1 MSKGY
6 KRYFTKKI
14 IWVFITLVAAVVL
27 NFFLPRLMPGDP
39 VGAIMSRIAQG
50 ITDQR
55 LLRERYEAYMRV
67 FGLDKPMHE
76 QFFIYIGNLF
86 KGDMGKSFSN
96 YPREVSDI
104 ISSALP
110 WTIGLQFP
118 AIVTGWVLGNVLGA
132 IAAYIRKGFD
142 KAVMPI
148 MLFVGGIPAFG
159 MAILLLTVFAINLG
173 WFPVGGGYGT
183 GLIPNYSWE
192 FFASI
197 IRHYH
202 LPFWSIVLISVGG
215 QSLGMRSM
223 SIYELN
229 ADYVKY
235 SRYMGIKDRK
245 IVGYVFRN
253 AMLPQVTGLAL
264 SIGTMIGGA
273 LVAEIIFAYPGLGTT
288 LMGAVRGSDYPLI
301 SGATL
306 IITIMVLVTVFLL
319 DIIYGLIDPRVKAS
333 QYE

>member
-6 KRYFTKKI
+6 RRYYTKKV
-14 IWVFITLVAAVVL
+14 IWFLLTFVAAVVL
-27 NFFLPRLMPGDP
+27 NFFLPRVMPGDP
-39 VGAIMSRIAQG
+39 VNAIVSRTGVNIN
-50 ITDQR
+50 DP
-55 LLRERYEAYMRV
+55 ERVRQMYESYTRI
-67 FGLDKPMHE
+67 FGLDKPMYV
-76 QFFIYIGNLF
+76 QFFTYFGNLF
-86 KGDMGKSFSN
+86 KGDFGVSFSR
-96 YPREVSDI
+96 YPKPVSEI
-104 ISSALP
+104 IAAALP

-118 AIVTGWVLGNVLGA
+118 AIVTGWVIGNVLGA
-132 IAAYIRKGFD
+132 LAAYLRKGFD
-142 KAVMPI
+142 RVLMPV
-148 MLFVGGIPAFG
+148 MLFIAGIPAFG
-159 MAILLLTVFAINLG
+159 MAILLLTVFAVNLR
-173 WFPVGGGYGT
+173 WFPVGSGYPPGM
-183 GLIPNYSWE
+183 IPNWSWE
-192 FFASI
+192 FFFSI

-273 LVAEIIFAYPGLGTT
+273 LIAEVVFSYPGLGTAM
-288 LMGAVRGSDYPLI
+288 LQGVRGNDYPLI